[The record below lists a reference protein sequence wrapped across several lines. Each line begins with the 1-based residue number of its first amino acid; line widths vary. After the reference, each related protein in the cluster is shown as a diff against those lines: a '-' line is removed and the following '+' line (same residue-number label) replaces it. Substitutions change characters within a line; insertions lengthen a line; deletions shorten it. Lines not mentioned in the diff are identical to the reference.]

1 VWIEHSIDNGKTW
14 TRTGPMVPPA
24 NAIKAGAAN
33 DTDGDSGASGA
44 QVRNQTTGII
54 QPSVVLL
61 RGTHLRF
68 YARSTANIAR
78 ITVADSFDNGV
89 TWTGAMPIDI
99 PNPNSGIDA
108 VTLKDGRVVLV
119 FNNSITG
126 RTPLNLAVSEDG
138 EHFRIF
144 DTLEGRPGEYSYP
157 AMIQGE
163 NGDLYITY
171 TWNRKSIRF
180 VRVPLTRIPK

>member
-1 VWIEHSIDNGKTW
+1 MLPDGTIVSGSSTETYHSWAVWIERSIDNGKTW

-44 QVRNQTTGII
+44 QERNQTTGII

-119 FNNSITG
+119 FNNSTTG
-126 RTPLNLAVSEDG
+126 VLR
-138 EHFRIF
+138 
-144 DTLEGRPGEYSYP
+144 
-157 AMIQGE
+157 
-163 NGDLYITY
+163 
-171 TWNRKSIRF
+171 
-180 VRVPLTRIPK
+180 